1 MAGTDGGL
9 DELIERVKAGD
20 EKALADLFS
29 SFRERLW
36 RIVRFR
42 LDPRLQRRVDADD
55 ILQEAYLNAAQR
67 LKHFGGDS
75 ATSAFIWFRLIVGQ
89 TLVDVHRRH
98 LGAQARDAGREVPIH
113 GFGDAQATTTS
124 IAGFLVADLTSPSQ
138 AAMRREAVEQVE
150 EALDRMDPI
159 DREVLALRH
168 FEEMT
173 NAETAEALGIQ
184 QKAASIRYVRALGRL
199 RAILSKLADF
209 GGESDGG
216 A

>member
-1 MAGTDGGL
+1 MAATD
-9 DELIERVKAGD
+9 DELLERIERVKAGD
-20 EKALADLFS
+20 IEALAELFS
-29 SFRERLW
+29 SFRGRLW

-42 LDPRLQRRVDADD
+42 LDPRLQRRVDPDD

-67 LKHFGGDS
+67 VKHFGGDS
-75 ATSAFIWFRLIVGQ
+75 PTSAFIWFRLIVGQ
-89 TLVDVHRRH
+89 TLIDVHRRH

-113 GFGDAQATTTS
+113 GLGHPHATSTS
-124 IAGFLVADLTSPSQ
+124 MAGFLVGDLTSPSQ
-138 AAMRREAVEQVE
+138 AAMRREAAEQVE
-150 EALDRMDPI
+150 EALERMDPI

-168 FEEMT
+168 FEELT

-199 RAILSKLADF
+199 RGILSKLADF
-209 GGESDGG
+209 GGESGG